1 MIQADSI
8 VKDTRLVGEVKKKDG
23 FNGKES
29 LLGRGYR
36 FKSEFE

>member
-23 FNGKES
+23 FDGS

-36 FKSEFE
+36 FKSGFE